1 MLVRSVITHIA
12 TEPMACLLQQ
22 RQAHLWPLETPSEP
36 QPQAVYLW
44 LPWGSSLGGRSLPRP
59 QAAPVKR
66 MTGRRP
72 WPGERAKTGN
82 GWGSGKPPPGASRRV
97 RRGAGGP
104 GRRGNQLLPAMLACL
119 SPALHCKN
127 KWKKH
132 TPDRKKKGGKKK
144 KPQTAPHGAPSA
156 GLGQGLGLGYSL
168 PLLPGKLLEPNLHL
182 PQTETTQCHN
192 PSPVILPSLPPPTS
206 DTHTR

>member
-1 MLVRSVITHIA
+1 MGKQLGWTWPSETSGRPS
-12 TEPMACLLQQ
+12 
-22 RQAHLWPLETPSEP
+22 QAHDRTATLAWRESQDGQWLGVRKTPARGLPQSE
-36 QPQAVYLW
+36 
-44 LPWGSSLGGRSLPRP
+44 
-59 QAAPVKR
+59 
-66 MTGRRP
+66 
-72 WPGERAKTGN
+72 E
-82 GWGSGKPPPGASRRV
+82 
-97 RRGAGGP
+97 GAGGP

-206 DTHTR
+206 DTHTHAHAHANTK

>member
-22 RQAHLWPLETPSEP
+22 GQAHLWPLETPSEP

-97 RRGAGGP
+97 RRG
-104 GRRGNQLLPAMLACL
+104 LV
-119 SPALHCKN
+119 
-127 KWKKH
+127 
-132 TPDRKKKGGKKK
+132 
-144 KPQTAPHGAPSA
+144 
-156 GLGQGLGLGYSL
+156 GQGGGGISS
-168 PLLPGKLLEPNLHL
+168 
-182 PQTETTQCHN
+182 
-192 PSPVILPSLPPPTS
+192 SPPC
-206 DTHTR
+206 